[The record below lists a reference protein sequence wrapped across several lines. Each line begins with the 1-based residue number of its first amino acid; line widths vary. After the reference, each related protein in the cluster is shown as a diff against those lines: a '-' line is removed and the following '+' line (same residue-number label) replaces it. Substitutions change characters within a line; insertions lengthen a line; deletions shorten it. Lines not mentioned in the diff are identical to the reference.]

1 MLGPARYNVLNSD
14 LRPTPAPPPGP
25 STTMSTS
32 IMLRMQSAMT
42 RPAMRVL
49 LLFFAPTVATLPLT
63 SVTSVMAVPIEVE
76 AALVASE

>member
-1 MLGPARYNVLNSD
+1 
-14 LRPTPAPPPGP
+14 
-25 STTMSTS
+25 
-32 IMLRMQSAMT
+32 
-42 RPAMRVL
+42 MRVL